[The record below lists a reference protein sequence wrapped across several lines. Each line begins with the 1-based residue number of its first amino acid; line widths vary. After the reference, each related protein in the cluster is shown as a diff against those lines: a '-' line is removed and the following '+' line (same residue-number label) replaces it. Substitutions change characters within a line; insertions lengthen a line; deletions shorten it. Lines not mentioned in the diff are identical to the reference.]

1 MAGFNG
7 VTRMNPSPIAAMRAV
22 VRVLLVASPLLA
34 SGCPFGSDTSDD
46 HPPRLTLENL
56 RAAPE
61 TLIVSGS
68 KITAQASVWRDFM
81 PTVPPTANG
90 SELRGVVDLEPVDPG
105 FPASTPSRLFVWVVH
120 GSEVWVGALTHEGEG
135 SMGGQRYTFGGG
147 PRWDTGAKVDVVV
160 GIPSGKQPELIA
172 DRAVTIM
179 RTE

>member
-1 MAGFNG
+1 M
-7 VTRMNPSPIAAMRAV
+7 IATMRAV
-22 VRVLLVASPLLA
+22 VRVLLLASPLLA
-34 SGCPFGSDTSDD
+34 SGCPFGSDTSDE
-46 HPPRLTLENL
+46 HPPRLTLEDL

-81 PTVPPTANG
+81 PSVPENG
-90 SELRGVVDLEPVDPG
+90 SELHGVVDLVPVDAG

-120 GSEVWVGALTHEGEG
+120 GSQVWVGALTHEGEG
-135 SMGGQRYTFGGG
+135 SMGGQRYTFGSG

-160 GIPSGKQPELIA
+160 GIPSGKQPDLIA

>member
-1 MAGFNG
+1 MAGFNWI
-7 VTRMNPSPIAAMRAV
+7 TRRNASPIDAMRAV

-46 HPPRLTLENL
+46 HPPRLTLEDL

-81 PTVPPTANG
+81 PTGPPRPDG
-90 SELRGVVDLEPVDPG
+90 SELLGVVDLVPVDPG

-120 GSEVWVGALTHEGEG
+120 GSEVWVGSLTHEGAG
-135 SMGGQRYTFGGG
+135 SLGGERYTFGGG
-147 PRWDTGAKVDVVV
+147 PRWDTGSKVDVIV
-160 GIPSGKQPELIA
+160 GIPAGKQPDLIA
-172 DRAVTIM
+172 DRAATIM